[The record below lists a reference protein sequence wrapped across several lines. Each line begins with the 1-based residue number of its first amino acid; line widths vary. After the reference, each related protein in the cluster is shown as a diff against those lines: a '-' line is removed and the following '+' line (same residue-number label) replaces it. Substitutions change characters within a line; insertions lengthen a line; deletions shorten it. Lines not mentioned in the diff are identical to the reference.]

1 MHTDRKVDS
10 AYGRPDGRKQ
20 GRRGRGGDAAADQA
34 ACGLLVVL
42 GALWQVWILGSGAPW
57 ACQATWAP
65 SLVLCVF
72 GVSAALW
79 ACFRCDP

>member
-1 MHTDRKVDS
+1 MGGGGCIGVG
-10 AYGRPDGRKQ
+10 GRQHWR
-20 GRRGRGGDAAADQA
+20 RARGRGGDPAAGNAT
-34 ACGLLVVL
+34 CGSLVVL
-42 GALWQVWILGSGAPW
+42 GALWQVWILGTGAPW

-72 GVSAALW
+72 GVFAALW